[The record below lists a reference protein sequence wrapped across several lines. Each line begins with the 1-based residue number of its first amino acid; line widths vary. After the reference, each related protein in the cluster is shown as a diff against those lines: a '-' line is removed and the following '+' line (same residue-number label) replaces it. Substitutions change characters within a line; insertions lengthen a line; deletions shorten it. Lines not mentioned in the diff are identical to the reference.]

1 MLKLF
6 REEFLI
12 GAVASKVKHNRKFT
26 IITRE
31 ISNLEYKS
39 NYNHEKYLEEN

>member
-12 GAVASKVKHNRKFT
+12 GAVAAKDEHNRKFT
-26 IITRE
+26 ITRE

>member
-6 REEFLI
+6 RE
-12 GAVASKVKHNRKFT
+12 VAAKDEHNWKFT
-26 IITRE
+26 IIRE

>member
-6 REEFLI
+6 REEFVI
-12 GAVASKVKHNRKFT
+12 GAAAKDEHNRKFT
-26 IITRE
+26 ITRE